1 VYHLSSVLTTIFSI
15 GDVGSEN
22 ASWAERVSEEEYRV
36 STPEFHGHASEYVT
50 ANGVTVSRK
59 ELQVR
64 LFIQRR
70 SPVLYAQLFE
80 PGWVYGV
87 ALVRNPDWGSVVA
100 GLQAKMDEQE
110 AKVAEQEAKVAD
122 LEKQLKVVKEDVE
135 SKGALLF
142 QFVLHLYRTS
152 CVEFAVSVFSD
163 NRVALVSD
171 CVAVKQL
178 VARLGIVLVV
188 GPIGCMDL
196 AFLQRALKG
205 LTSLDCRGSIVV
217 ISDTGSELWACTN
230 NLHFRKPA
238 ESEVVKSQY
247 KT

>member
-110 AKVAEQEAKVAD
+110 AKVAD

-135 SKGALLF
+135 SKGALVF
-142 QFVLHLYRTS
+142 QFVLHLYRT
-152 CVEFAVSVFSD
+152 CH
-163 NRVALVSD
+163 LVD
-171 CVAVKQL
+171 
-178 VARLGIVLVV
+178 R
-188 GPIGCMDL
+188 
-196 AFLQRALKG
+196 
-205 LTSLDCRGSIVV
+205 
-217 ISDTGSELWACTN
+217 
-230 NLHFRKPA
+230 
-238 ESEVVKSQY
+238 
-247 KT
+247 